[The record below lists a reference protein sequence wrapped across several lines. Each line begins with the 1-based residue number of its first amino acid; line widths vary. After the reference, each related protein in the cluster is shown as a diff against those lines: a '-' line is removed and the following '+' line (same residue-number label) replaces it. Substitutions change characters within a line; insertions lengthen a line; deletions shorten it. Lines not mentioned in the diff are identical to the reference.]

1 MLVYTTGV
9 CVRVCVCA
17 FFNAYRQEAPHCG
30 AYSGG
35 VMTVNMLLELV
46 FTLGCCQTGV
56 QYSPAPK

>member
-9 CVRVCVCA
+9 CVCV
-17 FFNAYRQEAPHCG
+17 FFYAYRQEAPHRG
-30 AYSGG
+30 AYSCG

>member
-1 MLVYTTGV
+1 M
-9 CVRVCVCA
+9 RVCVCV

>member
-1 MLVYTTGV
+1 M
-9 CVRVCVCA
+9 RVC
-17 FFNAYRQEAPHCG
+17 FFYAYRQEAPHRG

-46 FTLGCCQTGV
+46 FTLGCCQTAV